1 MDKILCIVFLFI
13 VAVSSIDGFASYM
26 TRRHCEI
33 PISSGVEIM
42 GTITEQSDERVLKL
56 YHGDIEITNGS
67 TTTYSEN
74 LLVKVFPKIN
84 ELVLEV
90 SSEAKFVRGL
100 CNGSRSNTNG
110 AKMIIEKQNEYGGP
124 IRITILGAWAKTYTG
139 GVKIVSPFY
148 FYYDSPA
155 VNEEHNEL

>member
-1 MDKILCIVFLFI
+1 MNKILCIVFVFI
-13 VAVSSIDGFASYM
+13 LAVLCTEGFASYM

-67 TTTYSEN
+67 TTTFSEN
-74 LLVKVFPKIN
+74 LLVKIFPKIN

-110 AKMIIEKQNEYGGP
+110 AKIDIDKQLEYGGP

-148 FYYDSPA
+148 FYYEPPV
-155 VNEEHNEL
+155 VNEEQNEL